1 MYVIH
6 SRIARSDRWS
16 LTMAPKFVAVVT
28 ALGAVAFLAVKA
40 KAGGDGAGAAKPAA
54 EKKPSAKKPDS
65 KKSDADAKAKAEAAA
80 QAEKR
85 AAADAEEANAAKAKA
100 DADAK
105 ADAEAAKAAADAEA
119 AKAEADSE
127 AAKAEADAEAAK
139 AEADAEAAKA
149 EADAEAAAAPTP
161 EAPKEPEAKK
171 APLKNSAFVFVKP
184 AANTEATQ
192 ALVKH
197 VFSDN
202 KISIKSEGSI
212 GGGTIDA
219 KKLID
224 QHYYAIASK
233 ATLTKP
239 KDLPVPADKFL
250 AKFGV
255 EWQQALDDD
264 LVFNAADACTKF
276 ETDAD
281 GLNDKWQAA
290 KDAGTMVKFGGGF
303 YCAKVEDIYVF
314 NGFFMTMRAGFV
326 MPDVSIHYFVVEFDE
341 TDLSWEKFRGEI
353 LGPTDPADAPAGSL
367 RGKILAQYQELGIA
381 SKPFTGE
388 NGVHASA
395 SPLEG
400 LAERMN
406 WLEADV
412 KTDVFGKELLAVG
425 VDEVTI
431 KQWSVDPAV
440 EHAEGK
446 GSCFDLLE
454 DLDADACLA
463 KCLTIKR

>member
-40 KAGGDGAGAAKPAA
+40 KAGGDGGDGAGAAKPAA

-105 ADAEAAKAAADAEA
+105 AEAEKKAK
-119 AKAEADSE
+119 
-127 AAKAEADAEAAK
+127 
-139 AEADAEAAKA
+139 ADAEAAKA

-341 TDLSWEKFRGEI
+341 ADLSWEKFRGEI

>member
-40 KAGGDGAGAAKPAA
+40 KAGGDGGDGAGAAKPAA

-105 ADAEAAKAAADAEA
+105 AEAEKKAKADAEAAKAA
-119 AKAEADSE
+119 
-127 AAKAEADAEAAK
+127 
-139 AEADAEAAKA
+139 
-149 EADAEAAAAPTP
+149 ADAEAAAAPTP

-219 KKLID
+219 KRLID

-341 TDLSWEKFRGEI
+341 ADLSWEKFRGEI

>member
-119 AKAEADSE
+119 AKAEADS
-127 AAKAEADAEAAK
+127 
-139 AEADAEAAKA
+139 EAAKA

>member
-119 AKAEADSE
+119 AKAEADS
-127 AAKAEADAEAAK
+127 EAAK

>member
-40 KAGGDGAGAAKPAA
+40 KAGGDGGDGAGAAKPAA

-105 ADAEAAKAAADAEA
+105 AEAEKKAKADAEAAKAA
-119 AKAEADSE
+119 
-127 AAKAEADAEAAK
+127 
-139 AEADAEAAKA
+139 ADAEAAKA

-219 KKLID
+219 KRLID

-341 TDLSWEKFRGEI
+341 ADLSWEKFRGEI